1 VSVQDGGS
9 DVDVDV
15 VEQTLHD
22 LGQYLLKKKKLIL
35 KNNSNKSILYL
46 KILRRNGNSVNCIN
60 R

>member
-1 VSVQDGGS
+1 MSVQDGGS